1 MAHHFTVKEVLM
13 PGTLEQARIA
23 LSNPEFHLAVCH
35 KVPSENLQVLSS
47 TLNGS
52 QYLLKRTHNL
62 DVNIPEVAKKLLSG
76 AFKLN
81 RQDEWDIDK
90 LQCQSSFTMNMPSSF
105 RNHMRVTEENGNL
118 MITVDWEVKVSVP
131 LIGGMLARHAESE
144 IRRFSDIELQVVRD
158 EIQNG
163 AYV

>member
-1 MAHHFTVKEVLM
+1 MAHHFTVKQVLM
-13 PGTLEQARIA
+13 PGTLQQARIA

-52 QYLLKRTHNL
+52 QYVLKRTHNL
-62 DVNIPEVAKKLLSG
+62 DVNIPEIAKKLLNG

-81 RQDEWDIDK
+81 RQDEWDINS
-90 LQCQSSFTMNMPSSF
+90 LQCQSSFSMNMPSSF
-105 RNHMRVTEENGNL
+105 RNFTRLTEEDGNL
-118 MITVDWEVKVSVP
+118 VISVDWEVKVTVP
-131 LIGGMLARHAESE
+131 LIGGILARHAESE